1 VVAKGKDC
9 FWLLDVDFWA
19 WSGGWGGA
27 WGGGR
32 GVYIGVMGEIGK
44 GW

>member
-19 WSGGWGGA
+19 WSGGWG
-27 WGGGR
+27 
-32 GVYIGVMGEIGK
+32 VYIGIMGEIGK